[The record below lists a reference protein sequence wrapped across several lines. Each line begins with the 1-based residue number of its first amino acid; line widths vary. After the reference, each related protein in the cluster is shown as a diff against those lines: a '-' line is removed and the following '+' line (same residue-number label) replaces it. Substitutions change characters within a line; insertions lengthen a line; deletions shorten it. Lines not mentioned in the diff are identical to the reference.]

1 MAKQKYV
8 VKIPN
13 LEQAK
18 TICASG
24 KHPYSHPCAGCGKAC
39 STPTKPFW
47 QSRVKEFGS
56 IEKVYSEYKC
66 RDCRK
71 QGKPKKSKG
80 IQTTAAAATTPLPDV
95 EVIPKLA
102 LCRMPNGT
110 IDYFWKHNLFNLPS
124 GERKMVDTADGYGTF
139 VRTMPGETNY

>member
-1 MAKQKYV
+1 MKTKYV
-8 VKIPN
+8 VKLPT

-18 TICASG
+18 AICASG

-47 QSRVKEFGS
+47 LKRVKDLGS
-56 IEKVYSEYKC
+56 IENVYKQYKC

-71 QGKPKKSKG
+71 QGKPKQVKG
-80 IQTTAAAATTPLPDV
+80 ISQPVGTLPDV

-102 LCRMPNGT
+102 LCRMPSGVV
-110 IDYFWKHNLFNLPS
+110 DYFWKHPLYNLPS
-124 GERKMVDTADGYGTF
+124 GERKMVETGCGYGTY
-139 VRTMPGETNY
+139 VRTMPGETTY